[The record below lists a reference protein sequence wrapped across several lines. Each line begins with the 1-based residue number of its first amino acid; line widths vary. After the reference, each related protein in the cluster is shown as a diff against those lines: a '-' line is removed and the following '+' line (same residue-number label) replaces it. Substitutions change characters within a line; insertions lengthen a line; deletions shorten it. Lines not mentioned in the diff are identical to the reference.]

1 MEQRQP
7 GECGRG
13 EALSDP
19 RCFLFA
25 ERKRQVVQST
35 RSCATRARRSVGM
48 GMCIGD
54 ARVSTGL
61 ALKLQCEQGRFPV
74 QKLRCVS

>member
-7 GECGRG
+7 GDGGRG
-13 EALSDP
+13 ESLNDP
-19 RCFLFA
+19 TCFLFA
-25 ERKRQVVQST
+25 ERKRQFVQST
-35 RSCATRARRSVGM
+35 RSCATRARRTSGM
-48 GMCIGD
+48 GMCTGE

-61 ALKLQCEQGRFPV
+61 ALNLPCAQGRFPV